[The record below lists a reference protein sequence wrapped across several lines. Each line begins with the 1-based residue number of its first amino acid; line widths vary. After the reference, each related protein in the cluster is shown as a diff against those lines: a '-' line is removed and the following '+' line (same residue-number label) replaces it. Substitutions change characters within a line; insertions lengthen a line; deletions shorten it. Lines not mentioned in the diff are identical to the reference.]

1 MNFRLFS
8 KLLFVSLFIISLIIS
23 GVFFSI
29 SMLKDEAI
37 KTHLKLVELYSSIF
51 VDNFSRTING
61 MDLLV
66 DNINSHLTF
75 ENNDSSLLD
84 DKLSTLLKNNP
95 EIRSINILDE
105 NNKIINSSNN
115 LNIDL
120 NIKLDSFYP
129 KLQFKSDVFLV
140 GQILEGRDFNDAK
153 DIKYDTNRLDIN
165 FFPIL
170 KEINFQNKN
179 YKVLIAINGDFLIHR
194 YNEFLNIEHCY
205 IDLIRLDGKV
215 LISNDFTQKNKLIIS
230 DEEIFKTIKIKDS
243 FSDITDFNNEK
254 NIISFGKTLNAPFG
268 VIVRLNYEKSLQSWE
283 QKSYLFLLII
293 FALLILS
300 IFLVLFLLYIY
311 NKKKNKELLLHKK
324 FKILFEQSNFF
335 ALIVDSSGKILEINQ
350 SFLSLLSK
358 ENSIEKEKKIWEY
371 SCWMEKEKKWLKNS
385 IENYHLQNKIQKELN
400 LVDSN
405 GNKRVLEL
413 VLSSFETHENK
424 TEYVAIALDITLKKE
439 REKELKQAYTVFE
452 NAHDGIIITDANA
465 NIINVNKAFE
475 RNTGYFLVDVKG
487 KNPKLLK
494 SDIQDVDFYKNMW
507 KEINLSSY
515 WEGEIINKRKDG
527 KLYVER
533 LKISTVYNEE
543 KKLINYIALFSDIT
557 LQKEQQKLI
566 KENEKILY
574 QQSKMAAMGEM
585 IGNIAHQWRQ
595 PLSVISVSA
604 SGIKLYQEEGLY
616 SKEDSKDFIEAI
628 LNSTKYLSD
637 TIDDF
642 RNFYKEDLEK
652 INFEVKKS
660 IDKTINLLKTEFIKE
675 DISVIYLGEPNI
687 FIHGI
692 ENQFLQVTMNILNNA
707 KDALIEKEI
716 KNRHIFIDVYEENA
730 KTYIEIQDN
739 AGGVNEDIIEH
750 VFEPYFTTKHKSLG
764 TGIGL
769 YMSEEIVTKQL
780 NGKLSVYN
788 KSINYKNVNYFGA
801 CFRIEI

>member
-153 DIKYDTNRLDIN
+153 EIKYDTNRLNIN

-230 DEEIFKTIKIKDS
+230 DEEIFKTMKIKDS

-335 ALIVDSSGKILEINQ
+335 ALIVDSKGKILEINQ

-358 ENSIEKEKKIWEY
+358 ENSIENKKKIWEY
-371 SCWMEKEKKWLKNS
+371 SCWMEKEKEWLKNS

-400 LVDSN
+400 LIDAN

-452 NAHDGIIITDANA
+452 NAHDGIIITDENA

-475 RNTGYFLVDVKG
+475 RNTGYLLSDVKG

-494 SDIQDVDFYKNMW
+494 SNIQDINFYKNMW
-507 KEINLSSY
+507 EEINLSSY

-675 DISVIYLGEPNI
+675 DIAVIYLGEPNI

>member
-153 DIKYDTNRLDIN
+153 EIKYDTNRLNIN

-230 DEEIFKTIKIKDS
+230 DEEIFKTIKVKDF

-335 ALIVDSSGKILEINQ
+335 ALIVDSKGKILEINQ

-358 ENSIEKEKKIWEY
+358 ENSIENKKKIWEY
-371 SCWMEKEKKWLKNS
+371 SCWMEKEKEWLKNS

-400 LVDSN
+400 LIDAN

-452 NAHDGIIITDANA
+452 NAHDGIIITDENA

-475 RNTGYFLVDVKG
+475 RNTGYLLSDIKG
-487 KNPKLLK
+487 ENPKFLK
-494 SDIQDVDFYKNMW
+494 SNIQDVDFYKNMW
-507 KEINLSSY
+507 EEINLSSY

-675 DISVIYLGEPNI
+675 DIAVIYLGEPNI

>member
-335 ALIVDSSGKILEINQ
+335 ALIVDSKGKILEINQ

-585 IGNIAHQWRQ
+585 NGNIAHQWRQ

-675 DISVIYLGEPNI
+675 DISVIYLGEANI

-692 ENQFLQVTMNILNNA
+692 ENQFLQVTVNILNNA
-707 KDALIEKEI
+707 KDA
-716 KNRHIFIDVYEENA
+716 
-730 KTYIEIQDN
+730 
-739 AGGVNEDIIEH
+739 
-750 VFEPYFTTKHKSLG
+750 
-764 TGIGL
+764 
-769 YMSEEIVTKQL
+769 
-780 NGKLSVYN
+780 
-788 KSINYKNVNYFGA
+788 
-801 CFRIEI
+801 

>member
-335 ALIVDSSGKILEINQ
+335 ALIVDSKGKILEINQ

-507 KEINLSSY
+507 EEINLSSY

>member
-335 ALIVDSSGKILEINQ
+335 ALIVDSKGKILEINQ

-507 KEINLSSY
+507 EEITLSSY

>member
-84 DKLSTLLKNNP
+84 DKLSILLKNNP

-335 ALIVDSSGKILEINQ
+335 ALIVDSKGKILEINQ

>member
-283 QKSYLFLLII
+283 QKSYLFLL
-293 FALLILS
+293 
-300 IFLVLFLLYIY
+300 
-311 NKKKNKELLLHKK
+311 
-324 FKILFEQSNFF
+324 
-335 ALIVDSSGKILEINQ
+335 
-350 SFLSLLSK
+350 
-358 ENSIEKEKKIWEY
+358 
-371 SCWMEKEKKWLKNS
+371 
-385 IENYHLQNKIQKELN
+385 
-400 LVDSN
+400 
-405 GNKRVLEL
+405 
-413 VLSSFETHENK
+413 
-424 TEYVAIALDITLKKE
+424 
-439 REKELKQAYTVFE
+439 
-452 NAHDGIIITDANA
+452 
-465 NIINVNKAFE
+465 
-475 RNTGYFLVDVKG
+475 
-487 KNPKLLK
+487 KLL
-494 SDIQDVDFYKNMW
+494 Q
-507 KEINLSSY
+507 
-515 WEGEIINKRKDG
+515 
-527 KLYVER
+527 
-533 LKISTVYNEE
+533 
-543 KKLINYIALFSDIT
+543 
-557 LQKEQQKLI
+557 
-566 KENEKILY
+566 
-574 QQSKMAAMGEM
+574 
-585 IGNIAHQWRQ
+585 
-595 PLSVISVSA
+595 
-604 SGIKLYQEEGLY
+604 
-616 SKEDSKDFIEAI
+616 
-628 LNSTKYLSD
+628 
-637 TIDDF
+637 
-642 RNFYKEDLEK
+642 
-652 INFEVKKS
+652 
-660 IDKTINLLKTEFIKE
+660 
-675 DISVIYLGEPNI
+675 
-687 FIHGI
+687 
-692 ENQFLQVTMNILNNA
+692 
-707 KDALIEKEI
+707 
-716 KNRHIFIDVYEENA
+716 
-730 KTYIEIQDN
+730 
-739 AGGVNEDIIEH
+739 
-750 VFEPYFTTKHKSLG
+750 
-764 TGIGL
+764 
-769 YMSEEIVTKQL
+769 
-780 NGKLSVYN
+780 
-788 KSINYKNVNYFGA
+788 
-801 CFRIEI
+801 

>member
-1 MNFRLFS
+1 MNFKLFS
-8 KLLFVSLFIISLIIS
+8 KLLFISLFIISLIIS

-37 KTHLKLVELYSSIF
+37 KTHLKLVQLYSSIF

-66 DNINSHLTF
+66 NNVNSHLTF
-75 ENNDSSLLD
+75 ENNDISILD
-84 DKLSTLLKNNP
+84 EALSELLKNNP

-105 NNKIINSSNN
+105 NNNIINSSNT
-115 LNIDL
+115 LNK
-120 NIKLDSFYP
+120 NININIDSFYP
-129 KLQFKSDVFLV
+129 KLQFKSDMFLV

-153 DIKYDTNRLDIN
+153 EIKYDRNRLDIN

-170 KEINFQNKN
+170 KEIEFKNKN
-179 YKVLIAINGDFLIHR
+179 YKVLIAINGDFLLHR

-215 LISNDFTQKNKLIIS
+215 LISNDFTQKNKLMIN
-230 DEEIFKTIKIKDS
+230 DEEIFKTIQEKNS
-243 FSDITDFNNEK
+243 FSDIVNFNNQK
-254 NIISFGKTLNAPFG
+254 NIISFDKTINSPFG
-268 VIVRLNYEKSLQSWE
+268 VIVRLNYEKSLQVWE
-283 QKSYLFLLII
+283 EKSYIFLLII
-293 FALLILS
+293 FTLLIVS
-300 IFLVLFLLYIY
+300 ILLVLSLLYIY

-358 ENSIEKEKKIWEY
+358 ENLLDSGKKIWEY
-371 SCWMEKEKKWLKNS
+371 SCWMEKEKEWLKNS
-385 IENYHLQNKIQKELN
+385 IEKYDIQNKIQKELN
-400 LVDSN
+400 LLDEN

-413 VLSSFETHENK
+413 ILSAFETEDNK
-424 TEYVAIALDITLKKE
+424 TEYVAIALDITLRKE
-439 REKELKQAYTVFE
+439 REKELKQAYKVFE
-452 NAHDGIIITDANA
+452 NAHDGIIITDENV

-475 RNTGYFLVDVKG
+475 RNTGYFLAEVKG

-494 SDIQDVDFYKNMW
+494 SDIQNTDFYKNMW
-507 KEINLSSY
+507 KEITLSSY

-566 KENEKILY
+566 KEKEKILY

-604 SGIKLYQEEGLY
+604 SGIKLYQEEGIY

-652 INFEVKKS
+652 SDFKIKKS

-675 DISVIYLGEPNI
+675 EIKVIYLGEPNI
-687 FIHGI
+687 FINGI

-707 KDALIEKEI
+707 KDALIEKDI
-716 KNRHIFIDVYEENA
+716 KDRHIFINVYKENDR
-730 KTYIEIQDN
+730 TYIEIQDN
-739 AGGVNEDIIEH
+739 AGGVNDDIIEH
-750 VFEPYFTTKHKSLG
+750 IFEPYFTTKHKSLG

-780 NGKLSVYN
+780 KGKLSVYN

-801 CFRIEI
+801 CFKIEI

>member
-335 ALIVDSSGKILEINQ
+335 ALIVDSKGKILEINQ

-533 LKISTVYNEE
+533 LKIS
-543 KKLINYIALFSDIT
+543 I
-557 LQKEQQKLI
+557 
-566 KENEKILY
+566 
-574 QQSKMAAMGEM
+574 
-585 IGNIAHQWRQ
+585 
-595 PLSVISVSA
+595 
-604 SGIKLYQEEGLY
+604 
-616 SKEDSKDFIEAI
+616 
-628 LNSTKYLSD
+628 
-637 TIDDF
+637 
-642 RNFYKEDLEK
+642 
-652 INFEVKKS
+652 
-660 IDKTINLLKTEFIKE
+660 
-675 DISVIYLGEPNI
+675 
-687 FIHGI
+687 IH
-692 ENQFLQVTMNILNNA
+692 
-707 KDALIEKEI
+707 
-716 KNRHIFIDVYEENA
+716 NR
-730 KTYIEIQDN
+730 
-739 AGGVNEDIIEH
+739 
-750 VFEPYFTTKHKSLG
+750 
-764 TGIGL
+764 
-769 YMSEEIVTKQL
+769 
-780 NGKLSVYN
+780 
-788 KSINYKNVNYFGA
+788 
-801 CFRIEI
+801 

>member
-1 MNFRLFS
+1 MSFKLFS

-29 SMLKDEAI
+29 SMLKDEAV
-37 KTHLKLVELYSSIF
+37 KTHIKLVELYSSIF

-84 DKLSTLLKNNP
+84 NKLSALLKNNP

-105 NNKIINSSNN
+105 NNKVINSSNS
-115 LNIDL
+115 LNRDL

-129 KLQFKSDVFLV
+129 KLQFKSDMFLV

-153 DIKYDTNRLDIN
+153 EIKYDTNLLDIN

-170 KEINFQNKN
+170 KEINFQNRN
-179 YKVLIAINGDFLIHR
+179 YKVLIAINGDSLIHR

-230 DEEIFKTIKIKDS
+230 DEEIFKTMKEKNS

-335 ALIVDSSGKILEINQ
+335 ALIVDSTGKILEINQ

-358 ENSIEKEKKIWEY
+358 ENSIENGKKIWEY
-371 SCWMEKEKKWLKNS
+371 SCWMEKEKEWLKNS

-400 LVDSN
+400 LIDSN

-413 VLSSFETHENK
+413 VLSSFETYDNK

-452 NAHDGIIITDANA
+452 NAHDGIIITDENA

-475 RNTGYFLVDVKG
+475 RNTGYFLADVKG
-487 KNPKLLK
+487 KNPKFLK

-507 KEINLSSY
+507 EEINLSSY

-533 LKISTVYNEE
+533 LKISTVYNED
-543 KKLINYIALFSDIT
+543 KKLVNYIALFSDIT
-557 LQKEQQKLI
+557 LQKEQEIVI

-585 IGNIAHQWRQ
+585 IGNITHQWRQ

-616 SKEDSKDFIEAI
+616 SKEDSRDFIEAI
-628 LNSTKYLSD
+628 LNSTQYLSD

-660 IDKTINLLKTEFIKE
+660 VDKTINLLKTEFIKE
-675 DISVIYLGEPNI
+675 EIAVIYLGEPNI

-707 KDALIEKEI
+707 KDALIEKEV
-716 KNRHIFIDVYEENA
+716 KNRHIFINVYEEND

-780 NGKLSVYN
+780 NGKLFVYN
-788 KSINYKNVNYFGA
+788 KSINYKDTEHFGA

>member
-1 MNFRLFS
+1 M
-8 KLLFVSLFIISLIIS
+8 
-23 GVFFSI
+23 
-29 SMLKDEAI
+29 
-37 KTHLKLVELYSSIF
+37 
-51 VDNFSRTING
+51 
-61 MDLLV
+61 
-66 DNINSHLTF
+66 
-75 ENNDSSLLD
+75 
-84 DKLSTLLKNNP
+84 
-95 EIRSINILDE
+95 
-105 NNKIINSSNN
+105 
-115 LNIDL
+115 
-120 NIKLDSFYP
+120 
-129 KLQFKSDVFLV
+129 
-140 GQILEGRDFNDAK
+140 
-153 DIKYDTNRLDIN
+153 
-165 FFPIL
+165 
-170 KEINFQNKN
+170 
-179 YKVLIAINGDFLIHR
+179 
-194 YNEFLNIEHCY
+194 
-205 IDLIRLDGKV
+205 
-215 LISNDFTQKNKLIIS
+215 
-230 DEEIFKTIKIKDS
+230 
-243 FSDITDFNNEK
+243 
-254 NIISFGKTLNAPFG
+254 
-268 VIVRLNYEKSLQSWE
+268 
-283 QKSYLFLLII
+283 
-293 FALLILS
+293 
-300 IFLVLFLLYIY
+300 
-311 NKKKNKELLLHKK
+311 
-324 FKILFEQSNFF
+324 
-335 ALIVDSSGKILEINQ
+335 
-350 SFLSLLSK
+350 
-358 ENSIEKEKKIWEY
+358 
-371 SCWMEKEKKWLKNS
+371 
-385 IENYHLQNKIQKELN
+385 
-400 LVDSN
+400 
-405 GNKRVLEL
+405 
-413 VLSSFETHENK
+413 
-424 TEYVAIALDITLKKE
+424 KKE

-675 DISVIYLGEPNI
+675 DIAVIYLGEPNI

>member
-335 ALIVDSSGKILEINQ
+335 ALIVDSKGKILEINQ

-675 DISVIYLGEPNI
+675 DIAVIYLGEPNI

-788 KSINYKNVNYFGA
+788 KSIKYKNVNYFGA

>member
-153 DIKYDTNRLDIN
+153 EIKYDTNRLDIN

-335 ALIVDSSGKILEINQ
+335 ALIVDSKGKILEINQ

-358 ENSIEKEKKIWEY
+358 ENSIENKKKIWEY
-371 SCWMEKEKKWLKNS
+371 SCWMEKEKEWLKNS

-400 LVDSN
+400 LIDAN

>member
-129 KLQFKSDVFLV
+129 KLQFKSDMFLV

-153 DIKYDTNRLDIN
+153 EIKYDTNLLDIN

-215 LISNDFTQKNKLIIS
+215 LVSNDFTQKNKLIIS
-230 DEEIFKTIKIKDS
+230 DEEIFKTMKIKDS

-335 ALIVDSSGKILEINQ
+335 ALIVDSKGKILEINQ

>member
-311 NKKKNKELLLHKK
+311 NKKKNKELLLHKT

-335 ALIVDSSGKILEINQ
+335 ALIVDTSGKILEINQ

-452 NAHDGIIITDANA
+452 NAHD
-465 NIINVNKAFE
+465 
-475 RNTGYFLVDVKG
+475 
-487 KNPKLLK
+487 
-494 SDIQDVDFYKNMW
+494 
-507 KEINLSSY
+507 
-515 WEGEIINKRKDG
+515 
-527 KLYVER
+527 
-533 LKISTVYNEE
+533 
-543 KKLINYIALFSDIT
+543 
-557 LQKEQQKLI
+557 
-566 KENEKILY
+566 
-574 QQSKMAAMGEM
+574 
-585 IGNIAHQWRQ
+585 
-595 PLSVISVSA
+595 
-604 SGIKLYQEEGLY
+604 
-616 SKEDSKDFIEAI
+616 
-628 LNSTKYLSD
+628 
-637 TIDDF
+637 
-642 RNFYKEDLEK
+642 
-652 INFEVKKS
+652 
-660 IDKTINLLKTEFIKE
+660 
-675 DISVIYLGEPNI
+675 
-687 FIHGI
+687 
-692 ENQFLQVTMNILNNA
+692 
-707 KDALIEKEI
+707 
-716 KNRHIFIDVYEENA
+716 
-730 KTYIEIQDN
+730 
-739 AGGVNEDIIEH
+739 
-750 VFEPYFTTKHKSLG
+750 
-764 TGIGL
+764 
-769 YMSEEIVTKQL
+769 
-780 NGKLSVYN
+780 
-788 KSINYKNVNYFGA
+788 
-801 CFRIEI
+801 

>member
-335 ALIVDSSGKILEINQ
+335 ALIVDSKGKILEINQ

-716 KNRHIFIDVYEENA
+716 KNRHIFINVYEENA

-739 AGGVNEDIIEH
+739 AGGVNDDIIEH

>member
-1 MNFRLFS
+1 MTFRLFS
-8 KLLFVSLFIISLIIS
+8 KLLFISLFIISLIIS

-29 SMLKDEAI
+29 SMLKEEAI
-37 KTHLKLVELYSSIF
+37 KTHLKLVQLYSNIF

-66 DNINSHLTF
+66 HNVTSYLNFEKNS
-75 ENNDSSLLD
+75 SSLDEIL
-84 DKLSTLLKNNP
+84 LELLKHNP

-115 LNIDL
+115 LNKNL

-129 KLQFKSDVFLV
+129 KLQFKSDIFLV
-140 GQILEGRDFNDAK
+140 GEILEGRDFIDARE
-153 DIKYDTNRLDIN
+153 IKYDSNRLDIN

-179 YKVLIAINGDFLIHR
+179 YKVLIAVNGDFLIHR
-194 YNEFLNIEHCY
+194 YNEFVNIEHCY

-215 LISNDFTQKNKLIIS
+215 LISNDFTQKNKLMIN
-230 DEEIFKTIKIKDS
+230 DEEIFKTIKEKNS
-243 FSDITDFNNEK
+243 FSDIINFNNEK
-254 NIISFGKTLNAPFG
+254 NIISFTKTLNSPFG
-268 VIVRLNYEKSLQSWE
+268 VIVRLNYEKSLQSWQE
-283 QKSYLFLLII
+283 KSYIFLFII
-293 FALLILS
+293 FTLLILS
-300 IFLVLFLLYIY
+300 IFLVLSLLYIY

-335 ALIVDSSGKILEINQ
+335 ALIVNSKGKILEINQ
-350 SFLSLLSK
+350 SFSSLLSN
-358 ENSIEKEKKIWEY
+358 ENLIDNEKKIWEY
-371 SCWMEKEKKWLKNS
+371 SCWMEEEKKWLKNI
-385 IENYHLQNKIQKELN
+385 IENYDEQNKVQKELS

-405 GNKRVLEL
+405 GNKKVIEL
-413 VLSSFETHENK
+413 ILSSFEIENDK
-424 TEYVAIALDITLKKE
+424 EEYVAIALDITNKKE
-439 REKELKQAYTVFE
+439 GEHKLKQAYKVFE
-452 NAHDGIIITDANA
+452 NAHDGIIITDANV

-475 RNTGYFLVDVKG
+475 RNTGYLLNEVIG
-487 KNPKLLK
+487 QNPKLLK
-494 SDIQDVDFYKNMW
+494 SDIQDLSFYKNMW
-507 KEINLSSY
+507 EDLIFNNY

-527 KLYVER
+527 KLYTEI

-543 KKLINYIALFSDIT
+543 KKLVNYIAIFSDIS
-557 LQKEQQKLI
+557 LQKEQEILI
-566 KENEKILY
+566 KEKEKILY

-616 SKEDSKDFIEAI
+616 TKEDLKDFIEAI
-628 LNSTKYLSD
+628 LHSTKYLSD

-642 RNFYKEDLEK
+642 RNFYKDDLEK
-652 INFEVKKS
+652 SDFEVKKS
-660 IDKTINLLKTEFIKE
+660 IDKTINLLNIEFIKE
-675 DISVIYLGEPNI
+675 EIEVIYLSESNL

-692 ENQFLQVTMNILNNA
+692 ENQFLQVIMNILNNA
-707 KDALIEKEI
+707 KDVLVEKDI
-716 KNRHIFIDVYEENA
+716 KNRYIFIDLYKKDD

-750 VFEPYFTTKHKSLG
+750 IFEPYFTTKHKSLG

-780 NGKLSVYN
+780 NGKLFVYN
-788 KSINYKNVNYFGA
+788 KSINYKSIDYFGA
-801 CFRIEI
+801 CFRIII

>member
-1 MNFRLFS
+1 
-8 KLLFVSLFIISLIIS
+8 
-23 GVFFSI
+23 
-29 SMLKDEAI
+29 MLKDEAI

-335 ALIVDSSGKILEINQ
+335 ALIVDSKGKILEINQ

>member
-311 NKKKNKELLLHKK
+311 NKKKNKKLLLHKK

-335 ALIVDSSGKILEINQ
+335 ALIVDSKGKILEINQ

-739 AGGVNEDIIEH
+739 AGGVNDDIIEH
-750 VFEPYFTTKHKSLG
+750 VFVPYFTTKHKSLG

>member
-335 ALIVDSSGKILEINQ
+335 ALIVDSKGKILEINQ

-750 VFEPYFTTKHKSLG
+750 VFEPYFTTKHKFLG

-780 NGKLSVYN
+780 NGKLFVYN
-788 KSINYKNVNYFGA
+788 KSINYKDTVHFGA
-801 CFRIEI
+801 CFKIEI

>member
-37 KTHLKLVELYSSIF
+37 KTHLKLVELYSNIF

-335 ALIVDSSGKILEINQ
+335 ALIVDSKGKILEINQ

>member
-230 DEEIFKTIKIKDS
+230 DEEIFKTIKVKDF

-335 ALIVDSSGKILEINQ
+335 ALIVDSKGKILEINQ

>member
-335 ALIVDSSGKILEINQ
+335 ALIVDSKGKILEINQ

-358 ENSIEKEKKIWEY
+358 ENSIENEKKIWEY
-371 SCWMEKEKKWLKNS
+371 SCWMEKEKEWLKNS

>member
-37 KTHLKLVELYSSIF
+37 KTHLKLVELYSNIF

-153 DIKYDTNRLDIN
+153 EIKYDTNRLDIN

-170 KEINFQNKN
+170 KEINFQNRN

-230 DEEIFKTIKIKDS
+230 DEEIFKTIKVKDF

-358 ENSIEKEKKIWEY
+358 ENSIENKKKIWEY
-371 SCWMEKEKKWLKNS
+371 SCWMEKEKEWLKNS

-400 LVDSN
+400 LIDAN

-452 NAHDGIIITDANA
+452 NAHDGIIITDENA

-475 RNTGYFLVDVKG
+475 RNTGYLLADVKG

-494 SDIQDVDFYKNMW
+494 SNIQDINFYKNMW
-507 KEINLSSY
+507 EEINLSSY

-543 KKLINYIALFSDIT
+543 KKRINYIALFSDIT

-616 SKEDSKDFIEAI
+616 SKEDSTDFIEAI

-652 INFEVKKS
+652 VNFEVKKS

-716 KNRHIFIDVYEENA
+716 KNRHIFINVYKEND
-730 KTYIEIQDN
+730 KTCIEIQDN
-739 AGGVNEDIIEH
+739 AGGFNEDIIEH
-750 VFEPYFTTKHKSLG
+750 VFEPYFTTKHKFLG

-780 NGKLSVYN
+780 NGKLFVYN
-788 KSINYKNVNYFGA
+788 KSINYKDTVHFGA
-801 CFRIEI
+801 CFKIEI